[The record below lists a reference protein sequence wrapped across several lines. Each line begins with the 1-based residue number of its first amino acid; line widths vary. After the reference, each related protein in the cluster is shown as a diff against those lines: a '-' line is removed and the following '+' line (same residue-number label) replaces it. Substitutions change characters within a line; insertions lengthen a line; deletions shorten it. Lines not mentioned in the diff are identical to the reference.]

1 VETGKIFVF
10 CKGAD
15 QSIISRCKVKDQ
27 TVEKS
32 VEEFADKG
40 YRTLTFG
47 YRVLSNVSDLDHL
60 T

>member
-47 YRVLSNVSDLDHL
+47 YRVL
-60 T
+60 